1 MIRPSLLRLAGT
13 LLLAASFFVF
23 AYGIASVFYGH
34 IAVTAILILIFG
46 LMLHFGFCLM
56 DKGDDEEKDGIGTD
70 SHKEDFASAVVLISH
85 YADKYHDKDAEYAKE
100 HIEALD
106 DIIKDED
113 YHIQR
118 ARDLDRER
126 IDTEDMIISI
136 AERIKGRYD
145 DTTKES
151 KSPDKDGA
159 AEDRES

>member
-1 MIRPSLLRLAGT
+1 MSRPSLLRLAGMI
-13 LLLAASFFVF
+13 LLAASFFVF
-23 AYGIASVFYGH
+23 AYGLASVFYGH
-34 IAVTAILILIFG
+34 IAVTCILAVIFG

-56 DKGDDEEKDGIGTD
+56 DKGDEEMDCIWAD
-70 SHKEDFASAVVLISH
+70 IHKAELASAVELIRL

-106 DIIKDED
+106 DIIKNED

-118 ARDLDRER
+118 ALDLDRER

-136 AERIKGRYD
+136 AGRIKGRYD
-145 DTTKES
+145 DTIKER
-151 KSPDKDGA
+151 KSTDKNGT

>member
-13 LLLAASFFVF
+13 FLLAASFFVF
-23 AYGIASVFYGH
+23 AYGLASVFYGH
-34 IAVTAILILIFG
+34 IAVTCILAVIFG

-56 DKGDDEEKDGIGTD
+56 DKGDEEMDGIRTD
-70 SHKEDFASAVVLISH
+70 SHNKDFASAVELIRL

-118 ARDLDRER
+118 ALDLDRQR
-126 IDTEDMIISI
+126 IDTEDMIIGI
-136 AERIKGRYD
+136 AERIRGRYD

-151 KSPDKDGA
+151 KSTYKDGA
-159 AEDRES
+159 A

>member
-1 MIRPSLLRLAGT
+1 MNRPSLLRLAGT
-13 LLLAASFFVF
+13 ILLAASFPVF
-23 AYGIASVFYGH
+23 AYGLASVFYGH
-34 IAVTAILILIFG
+34 IAVTAVLILIFG
-46 LMLHFGFCLM
+46 LMLHFGLCLTN
-56 DKGDDEEKDGIGTD
+56 KGDEEMDGISTD
-70 SHKEDFASAVVLISH
+70 SHKEDFASAVELIRL

-106 DIIKDED
+106 DILKDED

-118 ARDLDRER
+118 ALELDRQR

-151 KSPDKDGA
+151 KSADKDGA

>member
-1 MIRPSLLRLAGT
+1 M

-23 AYGIASVFYGH
+23 AYGIASVFYGNF
-34 IAVTAILILIFG
+34 AVTCILAVIFG
-46 LMLHFGFCLM
+46 LMLHFGFRLM
-56 DKGDDEEKDGIGTD
+56 DKGDEEDCRTD
-70 SHKEDFASAVVLISH
+70 SHKEDFASAVEIIRL

-118 ARDLDRER
+118 ALDLDRQR

-151 KSPDKDGA
+151 KSTYKDGA
-159 AEDRES
+159 A

>member
-23 AYGIASVFYGH
+23 AYGLASVFYGH
-34 IAVTAILILIFG
+34 IAVTCILAVIFG
-46 LMLHFGFCLM
+46 LMLHFGLRLM
-56 DKGDDEEKDGIGTD
+56 DKGEEEDGIGTD
-70 SHKEDFASAVVLISH
+70 RHNEDFASAVELIRF

-106 DIIKDED
+106 DIIKNED

-118 ARDLDRER
+118 ALDLDKQR

-136 AERIKGRYD
+136 AEQIKGRYD

-151 KSPDKDGA
+151 KSPYKDGA

>member
-13 LLLAASFFVF
+13 FLLAASFFVF

-34 IAVTAILILIFG
+34 IAVTCILAVIFG

-56 DKGDDEEKDGIGTD
+56 DNGDEENCIGTD
-70 SHKEDFASAVVLISH
+70 RHKEDFASAVELIRL

-118 ARDLDRER
+118 ALDLDRQR

-151 KSPDKDGA
+151 KSPYKDGA

>member
-1 MIRPSLLRLAGT
+1 MIRPSLLRLAG
-13 LLLAASFFVF
+13 LIILAASFFVF

-34 IAVTAILILIFG
+34 IAVTAVLILIFG

-56 DKGDDEEKDGIGTD
+56 DKGDEEKDCRAD
-70 SHKEDFASAVVLISH
+70 KHKEDFASAIELIKL

-118 ARDLDRER
+118 ALELDRER

>member
-1 MIRPSLLRLAGT
+1 MSRPSLLRLAGT
-13 LLLAASFFVF
+13 LLLAASFPVF

-34 IAVTAILILIFG
+34 IAVTAVLILIFG

-56 DKGDDEEKDGIGTD
+56 DKGDEKDGIRTD
-70 SHKEDFASAVVLISH
+70 SHKEDFASAVELIRL

-118 ARDLDRER
+118 ALDLDRQR
-126 IDTEDMIISI
+126 IQMENTIIDI
-136 AERIKGRYD
+136 AGKIRKAYGA
-145 DTTKES
+145 
-151 KSPDKDGA
+151 DKTCH
-159 AEDRES
+159 

>member
-1 MIRPSLLRLAGT
+1 MIRPSLLRLAGI

-23 AYGIASVFYGH
+23 AYGLASVFYGH
-34 IAVTAILILIFG
+34 IAVTCIIAVIFG
-46 LMLHFGFCLM
+46 LMLHFGFRLM
-56 DKGDDEEKDGIGTD
+56 DKGDEEDCIGTD
-70 SHKEDFASAVVLISH
+70 RHKEDFASAVELIRL
-85 YADKYHDKDAEYAKE
+85 YADKYHDKDAEYTKE

-113 YHIQR
+113 YHRQR
-118 ARDLDRER
+118 ALDLDRQR

>member
-13 LLLAASFFVF
+13 FLLAASFFVF
-23 AYGIASVFYGH
+23 AYGLASVFYGH
-34 IAVTAILILIFG
+34 IAVTCILAVIFG

-56 DKGDDEEKDGIGTD
+56 DKGDEEMDGIRTD
-70 SHKEDFASAVVLISH
+70 SHNKDFASAVELIRL

-118 ARDLDRER
+118 ALELDRQR

-159 AEDRES
+159 AEDREA

>member
-13 LLLAASFFVF
+13 ILLAASFFVF

-34 IAVTAILILIFG
+34 IAVTCILAIIFG
-46 LMLHFGFCLM
+46 LMLYFGLCLTN
-56 DKGDDEEKDGIGTD
+56 KGDEEMDCIWAD
-70 SHKEDFASAVVLISH
+70 IHKRELASAVELIKL

-113 YHIQR
+113 YHIQH
-118 ARDLDRER
+118 ALDLDRQR

-151 KSPDKDGA
+151 KSPYKDGA

>member
-1 MIRPSLLRLAGT
+1 MSKPSLLRLAGT
-13 LLLAASFFVF
+13 LLLAASFPVF

-34 IAVTAILILIFG
+34 IAVTVVLILIFG

-56 DKGDDEEKDGIGTD
+56 DKGDEEDSIGTD
-70 SHKEDFASAVVLISH
+70 RHKEDFASAVKLIRL

-118 ARDLDRER
+118 ALDLDRQR

-136 AERIKGRYD
+136 AERIKGKYD
-145 DTTKES
+145 DGKQ
-151 KSPDKDGA
+151 
-159 AEDRES
+159 

>member
-1 MIRPSLLRLAGT
+1 MSKPSLMRFAGM

-23 AYGIASVFYGH
+23 AYGLASVFYGH
-34 IAVTAILILIFG
+34 FAVTCIIAVIFG
-46 LMLHFGFCLM
+46 LMLHFGLCLTN
-56 DKGDDEEKDGIGTD
+56 KGDEEMDGIRTD
-70 SHKEDFASAVVLISH
+70 RHKEDFASAVVLIKLYS
-85 YADKYHDKDAEYAKE
+85 DKYHDKDAEYAKE

-118 ARDLDRER
+118 ALDLDRQR

-151 KSPDKDGA
+151 KSPYKDGA
-159 AEDRES
+159 AEDSES